1 MKKYKGY
8 LIDLDGTVYRGN
20 KVIEEAPLFIKELI
34 DHDVSY
40 LFLTNNSSRTQE
52 QVSEKLTNLGIK
64 AKPEDVFTT
73 SMATAK
79 YVKQNYPD
87 ATCFCIGEEGLFDA
101 MEREGI
107 QVTNDETKCDVV
119 IIGIDRDIT
128 YEKLAKA
135 CLAVR
140 NGAAF
145 ISTNS
150 DIAIPT
156 ERGFLPGNGALTS
169 VISISTG
176 ISPTFIG
183 KPEAIIVKEAL
194 EVLGT
199 DQHDTILVG
208 DNYNTDIRA
217 GINSGIDTLMVF
229 TGVTRFEEYDSLPIK
244 PTYFIQNLSE
254 WIQKIE

>member
-20 KVIEEAPLFIKELI
+20 EVIEDAPTFIQELKRK
-34 DHDVSY
+34 DFSY
-40 LFLTNNSSRTQE
+40 LFLTNNSSKTQE
-52 QVSEKLTNLGIK
+52 QVSEKLTRLGID

-79 YVKQNYPD
+79 YIKQNYPD
-87 ATCFCIGEEGLFDA
+87 ARCYCIGEEGLLDA
-101 MEREGI
+101 FEREGI
-107 QVTNDETKCDVV
+107 KVTDEVNCDVV
-119 IIGIDRDIT
+119 VIGIDRDIT

-140 NGAAF
+140 GGAAF

-150 DIAIPT
+150 DIALPT

-169 VISISTG
+169 VISVSTG
-176 ISPTFIG
+176 VMPTFIG
-183 KPEAIIVKEAL
+183 KPESIIVKEAL

-199 DQHDTILVG
+199 DPNDTILVG

-217 GINSGIDTLMVF
+217 GINSGLDTLLVF
-229 TGVTRFEEYDSLPIK
+229 TGVTRFEEYEILPVK
-244 PTYFIQNLSE
+244 PTYFIQNLCE
-254 WIQKIE
+254 WTQKIE